1 MIQIDPKKNL
11 AVIEI
16 NGKPTILNICEIV
29 ETLLS
34 NPDHTDGMDEVWDF
48 RNASLANFTIEDLTF
63 LAPFLAR
70 HLDRL
75 GKRAALVVGRDVEYG
90 IGQMWGAF
98 AQEKAPRERRL
109 FRSMEDAF
117 LWLRPKISAH

>member
-1 MIQIDPKKNL
+1 MIQIDLIKNL

-16 NGKPTILNICEIV
+16 QGQPTILNICEIV
-29 ETLLS
+29 EMLLS
-34 NPDHTDGMDEVWDF
+34 SPGHTDGMDEVWDF
-48 RNASLANFTIEDLTF
+48 RNASLANFTSEDLTF

-75 GKRAALVVGRDVEYG
+75 GRRAALVVGRDLEYG

-98 AQEKAPRERRL
+98 AEEKAPRERRL

-117 LWLRPKISAH
+117 QWLTPQADAH